1 MSPLVQRPRA
11 QNSQGNSR
19 GNPEDQHWSMLLF
32 ESLSAGV
39 AAVFVAFTLV
49 LAVVG
54 VYVIIV
60 WPLTFWDLA
69 NTGLENYA
77 GWVQTAIW
85 SLFAGGTAAGYW
97 CFSGAAFKEKPARKG
112 ARPGTR
118 NGKSVRV

>member
-11 QNSQGNSR
+11 QNSQS
-19 GNPEDQHWSMLLF
+19 NPTDQHWSMLLF

-39 AAVFVAFTLV
+39 AAVFVGFTLV

-77 GWVQTAIW
+77 GWLQRRC
-85 SLFAGGTAAGYW
+85 LQGKAGTKSSAPGNPQR
-97 CFSGAAFKEKPARKG
+97 EKYASVS
-112 ARPGTR
+112 
-118 NGKSVRV
+118 KSIPPL